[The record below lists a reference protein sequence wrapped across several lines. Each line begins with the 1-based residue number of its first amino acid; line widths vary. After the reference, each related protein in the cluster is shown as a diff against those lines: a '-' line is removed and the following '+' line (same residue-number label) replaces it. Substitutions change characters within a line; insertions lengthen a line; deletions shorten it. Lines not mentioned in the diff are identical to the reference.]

1 LNSNETGGPVTPA
14 ATAVTAPASPSSPV
28 MYVFLLLYNLLVS
41 WKWPLCII
49 ICTAIAVPA
58 LAGKTTQ
65 ATVSVLIQLV
75 TSKIG
80 EKESVPWAGTTLC
93 FVWALLERYFRRR
106 KTAYLAQ
113 RNRDLELRL
122 DPIRSS
128 SNLASTGDSRKGD
141 IWKR

>member
-1 LNSNETGGPVTPA
+1 
-14 ATAVTAPASPSSPV
+14 
-28 MYVFLLLYNLLVS
+28 MYGFLLLYNLLIS

-65 ATVSVLIQLV
+65 ATISVLIQLV

-93 FVWALLERYFRRR
+93 FLWALLERYFRRK

-113 RNRDLELRL
+113 RNRELELRL
-122 DPIRSS
+122 DPHRTS
-128 SNLASTGDSRKGD
+128 SNLASTGDSRKGHP
-141 IWKR
+141 WNR